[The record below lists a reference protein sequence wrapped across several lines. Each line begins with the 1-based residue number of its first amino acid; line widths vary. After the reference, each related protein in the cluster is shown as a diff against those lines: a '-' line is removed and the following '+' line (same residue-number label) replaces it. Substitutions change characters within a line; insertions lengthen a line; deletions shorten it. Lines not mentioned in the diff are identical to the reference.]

1 MRFRINLLPFA
12 ITALCMTGWGF
23 SSNPPDSKTGAK
35 GEGLCIDCHNSFTP
49 NSGNGSL
56 SLLGTPTVYMA
67 DSTYPLTVILSDPGQ
82 SRWGF
87 ELAVKEQGDQQA
99 GTITVTD
106 LTNTQ
111 SSTSEGINYLKH
123 TSSGTYAR
131 TTDGPV
137 SWTFTWTAP
146 SSGTG
151 RVRFYIAGN
160 AANNN
165 GNNQGDYIYNI
176 NREIEEQIATGAA
189 PLTPLGWVIVVMLVT
204 GSSIWF
210 VVSKRR
216 VLRV

>member
-1 MRFRINLLPFA
+1 MSFRRNFLPLA

-23 SSNPPDSKTGAK
+23 SSNPPDSKTGAV
-35 GEGLCIDCHNSFTP
+35 GEGLCIDCHNSFAQ
-49 NSGNGSL
+49 NSGDGSL
-56 SLLGTPTVYMA
+56 SLWGTPSVYVP

-87 ELAVKEQGDQQA
+87 ELAVKEIADQQA

-111 SSTSEGINYLKH
+111 SSTSEGITYLKH
-123 TSSGTYAR
+123 TSAGTYAR

-151 RVRFYIAGN
+151 RVHFYFAGN

-176 NREIEEQIATGAA
+176 NREIKEQTAA
-189 PLTPLGWVIVVMLVT
+189 GVTPLTPLGWVIMVTLVA

-216 VLRV
+216 ILRV